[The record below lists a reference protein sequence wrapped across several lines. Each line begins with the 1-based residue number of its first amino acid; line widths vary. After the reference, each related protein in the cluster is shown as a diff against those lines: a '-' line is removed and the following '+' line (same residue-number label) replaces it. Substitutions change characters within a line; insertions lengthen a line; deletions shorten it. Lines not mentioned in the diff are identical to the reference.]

1 MALGRAAAAA
11 GSRHCCCCH
20 RRADSSRRFSTAI
33 LPRKPL
39 ADACSQFYGS
49 VGSVDARAAS
59 TLPPARKRVLSGIQ
73 PTGALHLGNY
83 FGALRTWVTH
93 QDDYDNYFCVV
104 DLHAL
109 TTPVGHDPKAL
120 AAQTRQTV
128 ATYVACGIDPEVC
141 VYTPPLLLPSFK

>member
-1 MALGRAAAAA
+1 V
-11 GSRHCCCCH
+11 
-20 RRADSSRRFSTAI
+20 
-33 LPRKPL
+33 
-39 ADACSQFYGS
+39 QFGS
-49 VGSVDARAAS
+49 VGDARAAS
-59 TLPPARKRVLSGIQ
+59 TLPQARKRVLSGIQ

-93 QDDYDNYFCVV
+93 QGDYDNYFCVV

-109 TTPVGHDPKAL
+109 TTPAGHDPKAL

-141 VYTPPLLLPSFK
+141 VYSPVLSLPMTS